1 MRDFAAH
8 VRAHLPRAS
17 VPVERYDKVIE
28 ELADELESL
37 YIASMQRGATDAEAW
52 EVVLAQVPSWSAL
65 ADALTATTP
74 APGEAQ
80 HRFTRLR
87 RLRTDRWLQDIK
99 LGLRTT
105 RKDWS
110 YTTTAVVT
118 LAICLAGNAAILPA
132 VNDMLLHPLRVPEPE
147 RVVLMA
153 NQYPRVEK
161 RVGMVSAPPDYEDRL
176 RYVNALDEQALYN
189 YAADT
194 IDSGGLPTRVLGLIA
209 TPSLLRVL
217 RVTPAL
223 GRAFVDN
230 DGTPGNDRRVI
241 LSDGLWRELYGADPA
256 VVGKTLRL
264 TGRDFTIVGVFPPEF
279 SFGGPEV
286 RFWLPL
292 ALDARQRSDERRH
305 ANGWFSVGRLKPD
318 ASIAQVEEQ
327 LKALDAANRA
337 RFPKMA
343 PLLANTGH
351 YTSVAPLG
359 VVLTRSVKTPLTLVW
374 GAALAVLFV
383 GVINLGHLALA
394 RSRIRLHEVG
404 TRLAIGARTWDILRQ
419 LLVEGWIIAGAG
431 TCLALIAS
439 RWLARLVS
447 AARPAGL
454 PVPSNAF
461 LDAEAIL
468 VIVVLGALV
477 GTLIGVISAL
487 PLFTTRLGAMLKQE
501 TRSGLR
507 GRASRTARRTLIVA
521 QMACSFVM
529 LVGAA
534 VLWMSVRT
542 LLASDLGVKIDH
554 VITGSISLPRQRY
567 SADDD
572 ARAFVNRSLEAIRR
586 LPGVAAAGA
595 STIMPMS
602 NMFSSGPINAEGY
615 IPKRG
620 EPPVAALRAIV
631 TPGYFEAAGTVL
643 VRGRFFDERDNDASA
658 RTIVIDE
665 QLARRLWGNADP
677 IGRRVYRPERPAEM
691 LAPDPATRWLTVVG
705 VAAHAR
711 LRGPEADDDVPPSY
725 VPYSI
730 TAPRD
735 FGFLVRTSIDPAAIA
750 GQMRSAVASID
761 REIPLSDIRTLT
773 ERTDLAIAARR
784 TTMQLATV
792 FALVAVLLSAVG
804 LYGVLTYLVARRT
817 REIGVRLAL
826 GSTPRRIVG
835 LVLREGLGLA
845 TAGVVVGALGVL
857 SLRQVLASYVNGIT
871 MADPRM
877 MALIALGLVSIALAA
892 CAYPARR
899 AASVDAIQVLR
910 D

>member
-8 VRAHLPRAS
+8 VRRHLPRGS
-17 VPVERYDKVIE
+17 VPDERYEKVVD

-37 YIASMQRGATDAEAW
+37 YAAAIQRGATDGDAW
-52 EVVLAQVPSWSAL
+52 ELVLAQVPSWAAL
-65 ADALTATTP
+65 ADALIATTP
-74 APGEAQ
+74 PTREGR

-87 RLRTDRWLQDIK
+87 PVRIDRWLQDIT
-99 LGLRTT
+99 LGLRTV
-105 RKDWS
+105 RKDWG

-118 LAICLAGNAAILPA
+118 LAICLAGNAAILPS
-132 VNDMLLHPLRVPEPE
+132 VNDMLLHPLHVPEPE

-176 RYVNALDEQALYN
+176 RYVTALEEQALYN
-189 YAADT
+189 YAAET
-194 IDSGGLPTRVLGLIA
+194 IDSGGLPTRVVGLIT

-217 RVTPAL
+217 RVTPAV

-230 DGTPGNDRRVI
+230 EATSGNDRRVI
-241 LSDGLWRELYGADPA
+241 LSDGLWRELYGGDPA

-292 ALDARQRSDERRH
+292 ALDARQRSDDRRH

-327 LKALDAANRA
+327 LKALDAANRS
-337 RFPKMA
+337 RFPQMA
-343 PLLANTGH
+343 PLLVSTGH
-351 YTSVAPLG
+351 YTSVDPLG
-359 VVLTRSVKTPLTLVW
+359 EVLTRSVKTPLTLVW
-374 GAALAVLFV
+374 GAALAMLFV

-394 RSRIRLHEVG
+394 RSRVRLHELG
-404 TRLAIGARTWDILRQ
+404 TRLAIGARTSDILRQ

-431 TCLALIAS
+431 TGLALFAS
-439 RWLARLVS
+439 RWIARLVS
-447 AARPAGL
+447 VARPVGL
-454 PVPSNAF
+454 PVPSNAS
-461 LDAEAIL
+461 LDANAIL
-468 VIVVLGALV
+468 VIVVLGVLV

-487 PLFTTRLGAMLKQE
+487 PLFTTRLGAMLRQD

-521 QMACSFVM
+521 QMACSFVL

-534 VLWMSVRT
+534 VLWASVRS
-542 LLASDLGVKIDH
+542 LLASDLGVRLDH

-567 SADDD
+567 SSDDD
-572 ARAFVNRSLEAIRR
+572 ARAFMNRSLETIRR

-595 STIMPMS
+595 STIMPIS
-602 NMFSSGPINAEGY
+602 NYFSSGPINAEGY

-620 EPPVAALRAIV
+620 EAPVAALRAIV

-665 QLARRLWGNADP
+665 QLARRFWGDADP
-677 IGRRVYRPERPAEM
+677 IGRRVYRPERAAEM
-691 LAPDPATRWLTVVG
+691 IAPDPATRWLTVVG
-705 VAAHAR
+705 VAAHVR

-735 FGFLVRTSIDPAAIA
+735 FGYLVRTSIDPAAIA

-784 TTMQLATV
+784 TTMQLATT

-804 LYGVLTYLVARRT
+804 LYGVLTYLVTRRT
-817 REIGVRLAL
+817 HEIGVRLAI
-826 GSTPRRIVG
+826 GSTPRAIVG

-845 TAGVVVGALGVL
+845 AGGMAVGAIGVL
-857 SLRQVLASYVNGIT
+857 LLRRLLASYVNGVSA
-871 MADPRM
+871 ADPQIM
-877 MALIALGLVSIALAA
+877 TVVAIGLTSIALVA
-892 CAYPARR
+892 CLYPARR
-899 AASVDAIQVLR
+899 AANVDAIQVLR

>member
-8 VRAHLPRAS
+8 VRAHLPRAR
-17 VPVERYDKVIE
+17 VPAERYDKVVE

-37 YIASMQRGATDAEAW
+37 YSASMQRGASDAEAW
-52 EVVLAQVPSWSAL
+52 EVVLAQVPSWPAL
-65 ADALTATTP
+65 AEALIATTP
-74 APGEAQ
+74 APPDRR

-87 RLRTDRWLQDIK
+87 RLRIDRWLQDIK
-99 LGLRTT
+99 LGLRII
-105 RKDWS
+105 RKDWG

-118 LAICLAGNAAILPA
+118 LAICLAGNAAILPS
-132 VNDMLLHPLRVPEPE
+132 VNDMLLHPLRVPEPK

-153 NQYPRVEK
+153 NQYPLVEK
-161 RVGMVSAPPDYEDRL
+161 RVGVVSAPPDYEDRR

-189 YAADT
+189 YTGET

-209 TPSLLRVL
+209 TPSLARVL

-223 GRAFVDN
+223 GRAFLDSE
-230 DGTPGNDRRVI
+230 GTPGNDRRAI

-337 RFPKMA
+337 RFPQMA
-343 PLLANTGH
+343 ALLASTGH

-359 VVLTRSVKTPLTLVW
+359 DALTRSVKTPLMLVW

-394 RSRIRLHEVG
+394 RSRIRLHELG
-404 TRLAIGARTWDILRQ
+404 TRLAIGARTSDILRQ

-439 RWLARLVS
+439 RWTARLVS

-454 PVPSNAF
+454 PVPSNAA

-468 VIVVLGALV
+468 VIVVLGVLV

-521 QMACSFVM
+521 QMSCSFVM

-534 VLWMSVRT
+534 VLWMSVRAM
-542 LLASDLGVKIDH
+542 LASDLGVKIDH

-602 NMFSSGPINAEGY
+602 NYFSSGPINAEGY

-620 EPPVAALRAIV
+620 EPPVGALRAIV

-643 VRGRFFDERDNDASA
+643 VRGRFFDERDNDAGT

-665 QLARRLWGNADP
+665 RLARRFWGDLDP
-677 IGRRVYRPERPAEM
+677 IGRRVYRPENPSE
-691 LAPDPATRWLTVVG
+691 LAPGPATRWLTVVG

-725 VPYSI
+725 LPYAI
-730 TAPRD
+730 TAPRE
-735 FGFLVRTSIDPAAIA
+735 FGYLVRTSIEPAAIA
-750 GQMRSAVASID
+750 GQMRSALASID

-773 ERTDLAIAARR
+773 ERTDLAISARR

-792 FALVAVLLSAVG
+792 FAVVAVLLSAVG
-804 LYGVLTYLVARRT
+804 LYGVLTYLVMRRT
-817 REIGVRLAL
+817 HEIGIRLAI
-826 GSTPRRIVG
+826 GSSPRAIVG

-845 TAGVVVGALGVL
+845 AGGMAVGAIGVL
-857 SLRQVLASYVNGIT
+857 SLRTLLASYVNGVSA
-871 MADPRM
+871 ADPHIM
-877 MALIALGLVSIALAA
+877 TIVAIGLGSIALAA
-892 CAYPARR
+892 CLYPARR